1 MKSTRLQ
8 RSTNRTSSDMIW
20 NLNLRAVT
28 AGLYRKLFDWCWSA
42 RYKVRSFSCQLYIG
56 TCSQLKFFLVTF
68 QTLQT
73 LTKNGLVASFSFKTA
88 RKKDGEGVVEKLRL
102 LRAVALSTSPF
113 PSLFL
118 RRLMH
123 CCCCAGSTPLSTPST
138 EKLDIKFCRGAWNR
152 TSKEFFNF
160 I

>member
-113 PSLFL
+113 PSLSASFEALLL
-118 RRLMH
+118 RRINAAVDSVNGKTWH
-123 CCCCAGSTPLSTPST
+123 KILSRSL
-138 EKLDIKFCRGAWNR
+138 KQDK
-152 TSKEFFNF
+152 
-160 I
+160 